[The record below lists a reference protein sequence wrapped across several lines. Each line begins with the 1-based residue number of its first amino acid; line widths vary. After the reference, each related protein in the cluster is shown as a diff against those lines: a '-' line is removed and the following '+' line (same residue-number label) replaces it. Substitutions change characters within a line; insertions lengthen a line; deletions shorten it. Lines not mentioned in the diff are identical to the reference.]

1 VAGVE
6 QLEIRRTGYLDRTA
20 RVLIDAA
27 MADLAVR
34 YGSADETPVDPAEF
48 APPDGDFVVAFLDGV
63 PLGCG
68 GWRSHG
74 RDGSAAEIK
83 RMFTRAEARRR
94 GVGRAVLHAVEES
107 ARAAGRVRVA
117 LETGKLQ
124 PAVGP
129 RNPGGA
135 SAPDDLAGLQAGG
148 ADLHALEVGTAGPG
162 AHGLDV
168 GVPTT
173 VGPPVR
179 ERNVVAEA
187 RPLATD
193 VAHASHGN
201 LLGLIVVPSRDPPP
215 GNLTR
220 LADAP
225 GAGPIDRSP
234 ARIRA
239 NVAPRQ

>member
-1 VAGVE
+1 VE

-74 RDGSAAEIK
+74 RDGSTAEIK

-124 PAVGP
+124 PEAIAMYESAGYERIP
-129 RNPGGA
+129 NFGYYRDIPG
-135 SAPDDLAGLQAGG
+135 
-148 ADLHALEVGTAGPG
+148 
-162 AHGLDV
+162 
-168 GVPTT
+168 
-173 VGPPVR
+173 
-179 ERNVVAEA
+179 VVCYGKQ
-187 RPLATD
+187 L
-193 VAHASHGN
+193 
-201 LLGLIVVPSRDPPP
+201 
-215 GNLTR
+215 
-220 LADAP
+220 
-225 GAGPIDRSP
+225 
-234 ARIRA
+234 
-239 NVAPRQ
+239 